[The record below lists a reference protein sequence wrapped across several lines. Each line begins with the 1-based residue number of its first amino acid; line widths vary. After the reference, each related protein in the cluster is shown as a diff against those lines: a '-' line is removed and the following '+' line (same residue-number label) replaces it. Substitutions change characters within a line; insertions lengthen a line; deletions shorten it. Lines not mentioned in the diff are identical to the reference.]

1 MENDNIE
8 LYYTNHVFSC
18 GRMYKYVL
26 LMQWKL
32 YSFKA
37 EISLNSTPLMNHM
50 HILNLGMR
58 VYLTVTGEIVQ
69 CVRRTMWSAHRVKCQ
84 HFFIPLTVTANQSS
98 SSSSLLA
105 GFSQL
110 SLGGFI
116 IASTAKILLKAFL
129 ASFEHGRSFG
139 SGNSGEKR
147 GSCRLAILRV
157 LLSHV

>member
-1 MENDNIE
+1 M
-8 LYYTNHVFSC
+8 NHVSC
-18 GRMYKYVL
+18 GHMYKYVL

-37 EISLNSTPLMNHM
+37 ENSLNSTPLMNPV
-50 HILNLGMR
+50 HILNSGMR

-84 HFFIPLTVTANQSS
+84 LFYIPLTVTANHSSSS

-110 SLGGFI
+110 FLGGFI

-147 GSCRLAILRV
+147 GSCGLAILRV